1 MSSQNALQL
10 AGNIHQRVGS
20 SLLAV
25 NSMLP
30 PQEAAAAILQAG
42 GGSLGVFLLKDL
54 ANLQEKTYECV
65 EKVAT
70 ILQSQL
76 NLAEDRERRERDQA
90 AELAKENNG
99 VPTPV
104 PTSDSDDNVPVDEG
118 GFDMAK
124 AANLLTLGLGTAML
138 SGTALK
144 TLGASLGKKLLR
156 GGIYGAIAG
165 YVADPITEY
174 VTKEFKLELDQ
185 EAKDDIKF
193 GMIGAG
199 VGFGLAGIPGAIIG
213 ATVPMIAKV
222 AKYIGGSLNATEVPD
237 SAFAGAG
244 IGSAAIGMF
253 TAAKL
258 GGIFAGSTIPAVAT
272 FGAALASLP
281 VIVGIGA
288 AAIVGAGAMFVA
300 KKIDEYQELALKK
313 LGDTTAKLDKEMGE
327 WAAREE
333 EGLFERFG
341 INLGQLSALGEAKV
355 ATQEAMEQLGQDKQ
369 KFMADTGTQTKLGA
383 LADTLTGYSDTAIQ
397 SILLDRSKANNFIDT
412 IEAIKGIAA
421 KGGFGEKSTD
431 IFSKMSAFSDKIQNT
446 AVKMVEA
453 GQTGGVVEFVAENR
467 YARGGDQIEKAGVMQ
482 AEVDALMK
490 KKAAAEEVLRLA
502 TLAKESEDVDQQ
514 KTFLGKIA
522 DLGFNT
528 DLEQA
533 QIDAKRELATVSG
546 QLNKAKDNLSD
557 LGVNFTFDQLRDLY
571 KSNNN
576 LKGLQEL
583 IERSVNQ
590 QGGAFLE
597 EQKQSQ
603 TENEK
608 GVVLSSTNNS
618 QTQQNNYSKSE
629 TIVKKIT
636 TTSDSFYEKE
646 AYNYGLT

>member
-10 AGNIHQRVGS
+10 ATAIQSKVGS
-20 SLLAV
+20 SLLSV

-30 PQEAAAAILQAG
+30 PQEAAAATLQAG
-42 GGSLGVFLLKDL
+42 GGSLGVFLLRDL
-54 ANLQEKTYECV
+54 ANLQEKTYQCV

-90 AELAKENNG
+90 AELAKENRG
-99 VPTPV
+99 VPTPM
-104 PTSDSDDNVPVDEG
+104 PTSGSGDNVPVDEKG
-118 GFDMAK
+118 GFNLQN
-124 AANLLTLGLGTAML
+124 AANLLTLGLGTSML
-138 SGTALK
+138 TGSALK

-165 YVADPITEY
+165 YVADPITDY
-174 VTKEFKLELDQ
+174 VTKEFDLELDQ
-185 EAKDDIKF
+185 QAKDDLKF

-199 VGFGLAGIPGAIIG
+199 VGFGVAGIPGAIIG

-222 AKYIGGSLNATEVPD
+222 AQYIGGSLNADEIRD
-237 SAFAGAG
+237 SDFAGAA
-244 IGSAAIGMF
+244 IGTAAAGMF
-253 TAAKL
+253 TAGKVGTL
-258 GGIFAGSTIPAVAT
+258 LAGSKIGAVAT
-272 FGAALASLP
+272 FGTALASLP

-288 AAIVGAGAMFVA
+288 AVAVGAGAMFMA
-300 KKIDEYQELALKK
+300 KKIDEYQEMTLKK
-313 LGDTTAKLDKEMGE
+313 LGETTAKLDKDMGE

-333 EGLFERFG
+333 QGLFERFG
-341 INLGQLSALGEAKV
+341 FNLGQLSALGEAKV

-369 KFMADTGTQTKLGA
+369 KFLADTGTQTKLGA

-397 SILLDRSKANNFIDT
+397 SILLDRSKANQFIDT

-421 KGGFGEKSTD
+421 KGGFGENSQA

-453 GQTGGVVEFVAENR
+453 GQTGGVVELVADNR
-467 YARGGDQIEKAGVMQ
+467 YARGGDQIEQAGARQ

-490 KKAAAEEVLRLA
+490 KKADAEEVLRLA
-502 TLAKESEDVDQQ
+502 TLAKEAEDVDQQ

-533 QIDAKRELATVSG
+533 QAQARRDLVSVSS
-546 QLNKAKDNLSD
+546 QLNKAQDNLSD
-557 LGVNFTFDQLRDLY
+557 LGVNFTYDQLRDLY
-571 KSNNN
+571 KNNPED
-576 LKGLQEL
+576 LQKL

-590 QGGAFLE
+590 QGANFLE